1 MNMNLAAANGKRS
14 LKVVF
19 DRSHGGY
26 GYRTY
31 VQTYYRPEDFN
42 DSRYDPASHR

>member
-31 VQTYYRPEDFN
+31 YRPEDFN